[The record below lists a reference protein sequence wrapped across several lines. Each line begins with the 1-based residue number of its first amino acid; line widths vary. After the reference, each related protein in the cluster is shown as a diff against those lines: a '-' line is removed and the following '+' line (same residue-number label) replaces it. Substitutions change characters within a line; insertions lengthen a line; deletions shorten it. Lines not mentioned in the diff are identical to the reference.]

1 MSSPAS
7 ALPETAPAHE
17 PEAQLPSEVV
27 VGIPAGPEAE
37 RFAAAVLDEARRVLP
52 GRAVKAVPL
61 PRQPTVV
68 PGSHLAADGAL
79 PGLLRLSLDA
89 GASACAWL
97 GGAGDSG
104 SGDRLGL
111 LLGPILEGGLDFVC
125 ASYRRGPFE
134 GALTTALV
142 YPLTRALHGVRL
154 RQPLGAE
161 LALSRRLGERLAAD
175 ADWTEDPAR
184 AGADLWVASRAV
196 AGGFGVG
203 QAFLGPYP
211 GYLAE
216 PEGPPSESLARVA
229 GTVFRDMERTAGA
242 WQRVRGSRPVPTS
255 GESAPL
261 PGSGH
266 PPSPTPL
273 IGAFELGCHDLLEL
287 WGAIL
292 PPATLVALRR
302 AARQPAA
309 SFRFDDGLWARSVY
323 DFALGHRQ
331 RVLDRGQ
338 LLRSLTPIYLG
349 WLAGFVAECGALDPA
364 GVEGR
369 VERLCLA
376 FEAEKPYL
384 ISRWRWPDRF
394 NP

>member
-1 MSSPAS
+1 MSSPAP
-7 ALPETAPAHE
+7 AIPATAPAHR
-17 PEAQLPSEVV
+17 PEAERPAEVV
-27 VGIPAGPEAE
+27 VGVPDGPEAE
-37 RFAAAVLDEARRVLP
+37 RLAAGILDEARLALP
-52 GRAVKAVPL
+52 GRAVTTAPL
-61 PRQPTVV
+61 PRQAPGA

-79 PGLLRLSLDA
+79 PGLLRLALDA
-89 GASACAWL
+89 GASACAWV
-97 GGAGDSG
+97 GGAGQTA

-111 LLGPILEGGLDFVC
+111 LIGPILDGGLDFVC
-125 ASYRRGPFE
+125 ASYRRTPFE

-161 LALSRRLGERLAAD
+161 LALSRRLAERLAAD
-175 ADWTEDPAR
+175 PDWAADPAR
-184 AGADLWVASRAV
+184 AGADLWVVSRAV

-211 GYLAE
+211 AYLAE

-229 GTVFRDMERTAGA
+229 GTLFRDMERTAAA
-242 WQRVRGSRPVPTS
+242 WQRVRGSRPVPTF
-255 GESAPL
+255 GEGAPL

-266 PPSPTPL
+266 PPSAAPL
-273 IGAFELGCHDLLEL
+273 LGAFELGCQDLIEL
-287 WGAIL
+287 WGAVL
-292 PPATLVALRR
+292 PPATLLALRR

-309 SFRFDDGLWARSVY
+309 TFRLDDAVWARAVY
-323 DFALGHRQ
+323 DFALGYRQ
-331 RVLDRGQ
+331 RVMDRGQ
-338 LLRSLTPIYLG
+338 LVRSLTPIYLG
-349 WLAGFVAECGALDPA
+349 WLAGFVAEGGGQGPA
-364 GVEGR
+364 EVEAR